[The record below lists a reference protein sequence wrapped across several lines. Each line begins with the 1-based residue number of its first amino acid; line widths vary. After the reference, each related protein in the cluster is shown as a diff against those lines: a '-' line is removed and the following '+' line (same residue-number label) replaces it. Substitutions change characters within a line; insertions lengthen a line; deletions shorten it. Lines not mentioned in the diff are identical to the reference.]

1 MHYCNSSG
9 LLTTTAIAVFTG
21 PCLFHGMTVIGN
33 ATAATAS
40 LYDSATTS
48 TGTNEIA
55 TVSMITT
62 ATSFTANT
70 PQLVSPVMCNK
81 GLFLNLTAGN
91 CIVYFSAI

>member
-1 MHYCNSSG
+1 
-9 LLTTTAIAVFTG
+9 
-21 PCLFHGMTVIGN
+21 MTVIGN

-81 GLFLNLTAGN
+81 VLFLNLPAGN